1 MNPDAASHDRRRC
14 PSHLA
19 PLVAALAVLA
29 AGHALAPATALAS
42 SFGGW
47 GDTGWSHY
55 DKRECCEDAVW
66 LAQDD
71 AAARCEASGGVPR
84 IRSGT
89 TRGLCDWDARGGGSD
104 RVYRCTAKT
113 DVYCR

>member
-1 MNPDAASHDRRRC
+1 MNPAVAHNRNGRCSRRLT
-14 PSHLA
+14 PLVTALALLVAGLTLA
-19 PLVAALAVLA
+19 PT
-29 AGHALAPATALAS
+29 ATLAS

-66 LAQDD
+66 LAQEDGIE
-71 AAARCEASGGVPR
+71 RCEASGGSAKV
-84 IRSGT
+84 RSGT
-89 TRGLCDWDARGGGSD
+89 TRGVCDWDARGGGRD
-104 RVYRCTAKT
+104 RIYRCTAKT